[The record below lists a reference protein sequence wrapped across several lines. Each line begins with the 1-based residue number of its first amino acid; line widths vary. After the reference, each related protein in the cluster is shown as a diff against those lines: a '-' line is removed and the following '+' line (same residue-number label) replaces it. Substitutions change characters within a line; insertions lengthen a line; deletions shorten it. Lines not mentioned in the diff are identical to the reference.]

1 MQKMQVRVSGE
12 EMHERGVRRKGT
24 AMEKR
29 NNKGGGS
36 VWEWEVRERGG
47 E

>member
-29 NNKGGGS
+29 NNKGGGGVCGS
-36 VWEWEVRERGG
+36 GR
-47 E
+47 